1 MSISSL
7 IKEEDRIAGTGDRLQ
22 LPERLYEISRE
33 RAEGRNTIQVMDAD
47 GDDPSFPF
55 LIDRDRLDAVEA
67 WIATTEIGEVDAV
80 HIKLGHGPEQVTQIL
95 SRVGVRIRQV

>member
-33 RAEGRNTIQVMDAD
+33 RSEGRNAIEVMDAD
-47 GDDPSFPF
+47 GDDPLLPF
-55 LIDRDRLDAVEA
+55 LIEGDRLDPVQA
-67 WIATTEIGEVDAV
+67 WIGKTEIGEVDAV
-80 HIKLGHGPEQVTQIL
+80 DL
-95 SRVGVRIRQV
+95 